1 MYLPSRHEDGGRTVS
16 GLAELDVEL
25 GRRGWKTKRGQDWRY
40 DIEELNQSSK
50 LLYDDGQLFQ
60 MSNVNSVLNYK
71 SGYWTFLVH
80 SSYEFSSLLLP
91 ICILGFDELL
101 TPAEKA
107 KLYTAIGYSETD
119 VNHNLPKN
127 VSHFLPDTNL
137 LSDAFFFVCLSLIQ
151 LY

>member
-1 MYLPSRHEDGGRTVS
+1 
-16 GLAELDVEL
+16 
-25 GRRGWKTKRGQDWRY
+25 
-40 DIEELNQSSK
+40 
-50 LLYDDGQLFQ
+50 